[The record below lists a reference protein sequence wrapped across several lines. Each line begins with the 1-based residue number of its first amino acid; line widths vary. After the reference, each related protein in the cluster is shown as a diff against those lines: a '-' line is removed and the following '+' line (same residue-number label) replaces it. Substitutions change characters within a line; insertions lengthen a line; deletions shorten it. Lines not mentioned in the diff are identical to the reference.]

1 MVKNWLPH
9 KKAEMTFMT
18 MKKVLMIM
26 VVGVGMICPYIG
38 RAGILPHDMAT
49 IEALIDQHK
58 QNMSAED
65 ASNKQLAANAAI
77 KAMVKDVS
85 KKYDDVKTI
94 LDKKSGDALA
104 YLSLAAEMSR
114 CVTNTVKLTKEYQEF
129 TSFAAAHATSKPMV
143 AWYTLEANNKVYKEL
158 KNIRKQYLAVAATG
172 TNFFRATNKER
183 MNIIWTLNQ
192 SITNM
197 RDVIQQAYMWCDL
210 LVGGYVHEDHI
221 WEILSSPVL
230 EDIGKT
236 VINEWPV

>member
-1 MVKNWLPH
+1 MR
-9 KKAEMTFMT
+9 KKLILI
-18 MKKVLMIM
+18 VLM
-26 VVGVGMICPYIG
+26 GMAFPYTG
-38 RAGILPHDMAT
+38 LAGILPHDLPT

-58 QNMSAED
+58 ECMSAED
-65 ASNKQLAANAAI
+65 ASNKQLAANATI
-77 KAMVKDVS
+77 KAMVKDVA
-85 KKYDDVKTI
+85 KKYDDVKST

-114 CVTNTVKLTKEYQEF
+114 CVTNTVKLTKEYSEF
-129 TSFAAAHATSKPMV
+129 TQFATNHVGSDPMI

-158 KNIRKQYLAVAATG
+158 KNIRKMYLAVAATG

-221 WEILSSPVL
+221 WEILNSSVL

>member
-1 MVKNWLPH
+1 MGMVYPQ
-9 KKAEMTFMT
+9 
-18 MKKVLMIM
+18 
-26 VVGVGMICPYIG
+26 IG
-38 RAGILPHDMAT
+38 HAGILPHDLPT

-58 QNMSAED
+58 ECMSAED
-65 ASNKQLAANAAI
+65 ASNKQLAANASI
-77 KAMVKDVS
+77 KAMVKDVA
-85 KKYDDVKTI
+85 KKYDEVKTT

-114 CVTNTVKLTKEYQEF
+114 CVTNTVRLTKEYSEF
-129 TSFAAAHATSKPMV
+129 TRFAAEHTGSKHMV

-158 KNIRKQYLAVAATG
+158 KNIRKMYLAVAATG

-221 WEILSSPVL
+221 WEILNSSVL

>member
-1 MVKNWLPH
+1 MR
-9 KKAEMTFMT
+9 KKLILTI
-18 MKKVLMIM
+18 LM
-26 VVGVGMICPYIG
+26 GMAFPYTG
-38 RAGILPHDMAT
+38 LAGILPHDLPT

-58 QNMSAED
+58 ECMSAED
-65 ASNKQLAANAAI
+65 ASNKQLAANASI
-77 KAMVKDVS
+77 KAMVKDVA
-85 KKYDDVKTI
+85 KKYDEVKST

-114 CVTNTVKLTKEYQEF
+114 CVTNTVRLTKEYSEF
-129 TSFAAAHATSKPMV
+129 TRFAAEHTGSKPMV

-158 KNIRKQYLAVAATG
+158 KNIRKMYLAVAATG

-192 SITNM
+192 SIVNM

-221 WEILSSPVL
+221 WEILNSSVL

>member
-1 MVKNWLPH
+1 
-9 KKAEMTFMT
+9 
-18 MKKVLMIM
+18 MKRLLIILVA
-26 VVGVGMICPYIG
+26 GVGMAFSYTAH
-38 RAGILPHDMAT
+38 AGILPHDLPT

-58 QNMSAED
+58 ECMGAED
-65 ASNKQLAANAAI
+65 ESNRQLAANASI
-77 KAMVKDVS
+77 KAMVKDVAQ
-85 KKYDDVKTI
+85 KYDDVKSI
-94 LDKKSGDALA
+94 LDKKSNDALS
-104 YLSLAAEMSR
+104 YLALAAEMSR

-129 TSFAAAHATSKPMV
+129 TSFAAAHAGSKPMV

-236 VINEWPV
+236 VINSWPV

>member
-1 MVKNWLPH
+1 MRKFLIV
-9 KKAEMTFMT
+9 MM
-18 MKKVLMIM
+18 M
-26 VVGVGMICPYIG
+26 GVTSPYTG
-38 RAGILPHDMAT
+38 WAGILPHDMAT

-58 QNMSAED
+58 RCMSAED
-65 ASNKQLAANAAI
+65 QSNQQLAANATI
-77 KAMVKDVS
+77 KAMVKDVA
-85 KKYDDVKTI
+85 KKYDDVKST

-114 CVTNTVKLTKEYQEF
+114 CVTNTVKLTKEYSEF
-129 TSFAAAHATSKPMV
+129 TQFATNHVGSDPMI

-158 KNIRKQYLAVAATG
+158 KNIRKMYLAVAATG

-192 SITNM
+192 SIVNM

-221 WEILSSPVL
+221 WEILNSSVL

>member
-1 MVKNWLPH
+1 MRKQKLI
-9 KKAEMTFMT
+9 AIIAI
-18 MKKVLMIM
+18 L
-26 VVGVGMICPYIG
+26 VGVSYPHTG
-38 RAGILPHDMAT
+38 RAGIWPNDTPT

-58 QNMSAED
+58 RCISAED
-65 ASNKQLAANAAI
+65 ESNVQLAANAAI

-85 KKYDDVKTI
+85 KKYDDVMST
-94 LDKKSGDALA
+94 LDKKSGDVLS

-114 CVTNTVKLTKEYQEF
+114 CVTNTVKLTKEYSKF
-129 TSFAAAHATSKPMV
+129 TEFAANHVGSNPMI
-143 AWYTLEANNKVYKEL
+143 AWYSLEANNKVYKEL
-158 KNIRKQYLAVAATG
+158 KNIRKMYLAVAASE

-183 MNIIWTLNQ
+183 MNIIWSLNQ

-221 WEILSSPVL
+221 WEILNSSVL

>member
-1 MVKNWLPH
+1 MR
-9 KKAEMTFMT
+9 KKLILTI
-18 MKKVLMIM
+18 LM
-26 VVGVGMICPYIG
+26 GMAFPYTG
-38 RAGILPHDMAT
+38 LAGILPHDLPT

-58 QNMSAED
+58 ECMSAED
-65 ASNKQLAANAAI
+65 ASNKQLAANASI
-77 KAMVKDVS
+77 KAMVKDVA
-85 KKYDDVKTI
+85 KKYDEVKST

-114 CVTNTVKLTKEYQEF
+114 CVTNTVKLTKEYSEF
-129 TSFAAAHATSKPMV
+129 TQFATNHVGSDPMI

-158 KNIRKQYLAVAATG
+158 KNIRKMYLAVAATG

-192 SITNM
+192 SIVNM

-221 WEILSSPVL
+221 WEILNSSVL

>member
-1 MVKNWLPH
+1 MRKFLIV
-9 KKAEMTFMT
+9 MM
-18 MKKVLMIM
+18 M
-26 VVGVGMICPYIG
+26 GVTIPYTG
-38 RAGILPHDMAT
+38 WAGILPHDMAT

-58 QNMSAED
+58 RCMSAED
-65 ASNKQLAANAAI
+65 QSNQQLAANATI
-77 KAMVKDVS
+77 KAMVKDVA
-85 KKYDDVKTI
+85 KKYDDVKST

-114 CVTNTVKLTKEYQEF
+114 CVTNTVKLTKEYSEF
-129 TSFAAAHATSKPMV
+129 TQFVTNHVGSDPMI

-158 KNIRKQYLAVAATG
+158 KNIRKMYLAVAATG

-192 SITNM
+192 SIVNM

-221 WEILSSPVL
+221 WEILNSSVL

>member
-1 MVKNWLPH
+1 
-9 KKAEMTFMT
+9 
-18 MKKVLMIM
+18 MKKFLIVMM
-26 VVGVGMICPYIG
+26 MGVTFPYTG
-38 RAGILPHDMAT
+38 WAGILPHDIAT

-58 QNMSAED
+58 RCMSAED
-65 ASNKQLAANAAI
+65 QSNQQLAANATI
-77 KAMVKDVS
+77 KAMVKDVA
-85 KKYDDVKTI
+85 KKYDDVKST

-114 CVTNTVKLTKEYQEF
+114 CVTNTVKLTKEYSEF
-129 TSFAAAHATSKPMV
+129 TQFATNHVGSDPMI

-158 KNIRKQYLAVAATG
+158 KNIRKMYLAVAATG

-192 SITNM
+192 SIVNM

-221 WEILSSPVL
+221 WEILNSSVL

>member
-1 MVKNWLPH
+1 
-9 KKAEMTFMT
+9 
-18 MKKVLMIM
+18 MKKFLIVMM
-26 VVGVGMICPYIG
+26 MGVVFPYTG
-38 RAGILPHDMAT
+38 WAGIWPNDQPT

-58 QNMSAED
+58 RCMSAED
-65 ASNKQLAANAAI
+65 QSNQQLAANATI
-77 KAMVKDVS
+77 KAMVKDVA
-85 KKYDDVKTI
+85 KKYDDVKST

-114 CVTNTVKLTKEYQEF
+114 CVTNTVKLTKEYSEF
-129 TSFAAAHATSKPMV
+129 TKYAADHVGSDPMI

-158 KNIRKQYLAVAATG
+158 KNIRKMYLAVAASE

-221 WEILSSPVL
+221 WEILNSSVL

>member
-1 MVKNWLPH
+1 MR
-9 KKAEMTFMT
+9 KKLILTI
-18 MKKVLMIM
+18 LM
-26 VVGVGMICPYIG
+26 GMAFPYTG
-38 RAGILPHDMAT
+38 LAGILPHDLPT

-58 QNMSAED
+58 ECMSAED
-65 ASNKQLAANAAI
+65 ASNKQLAANASI
-77 KAMVKDVS
+77 KAMVKDVA
-85 KKYDDVKTI
+85 KKYDEVKST

-114 CVTNTVKLTKEYQEF
+114 CVTNTVKLTKEYSEF
-129 TSFAAAHATSKPMV
+129 TQFATNHVGSDPMI

-158 KNIRKQYLAVAATG
+158 KNIRKMYLVVAATE
-172 TNFFRATNKER
+172 TKFFRATNKER

-221 WEILSSPVL
+221 WEILNSSVL

>member
-1 MVKNWLPH
+1 MAIL
-9 KKAEMTFMT
+9 
-18 MKKVLMIM
+18 
-26 VVGVGMICPYIG
+26 VGVAHPHTG
-38 RAGILPHDMAT
+38 RAGIWPNDQPT

-58 QNMSAED
+58 RCMSAED
-65 ASNKQLAANAAI
+65 QSNEQLAANATI
-77 KAMVKDVS
+77 KAMVKDVA
-85 KKYDDVKTI
+85 KKYDDVKST

-114 CVTNTVKLTKEYQEF
+114 CVTNTVKLTKEYSEF
-129 TSFAAAHATSKPMV
+129 TEFAANHVGSNPMI
-143 AWYTLEANNKVYKEL
+143 AWYSLEANNKVYKEL
-158 KNIRKQYLAVAATG
+158 KNIRKMYLAVAATE

-197 RDVIQQAYMWCDL
+197 RNVIQQAYMWCDL

-221 WEILSSPVL
+221 WEILNSSVL

-236 VINEWPV
+236 VINGWPV

>member
-1 MVKNWLPH
+1 MRKILIV
-9 KKAEMTFMT
+9 MM
-18 MKKVLMIM
+18 M
-26 VVGVGMICPYIG
+26 GVTSPYTG
-38 RAGILPHDMAT
+38 WAGILPHDMAT

-58 QNMSAED
+58 RCMSAED
-65 ASNKQLAANAAI
+65 QSNQQLAANATI
-77 KAMVKDVS
+77 KAMVKDVA
-85 KKYDDVKTI
+85 KKYDDVKST

-114 CVTNTVKLTKEYQEF
+114 CVTNTVKLTKEYSEF
-129 TSFAAAHATSKPMV
+129 TQFATNHVGSDPMI

-158 KNIRKQYLAVAATG
+158 KNIRKMYLAVAATG

-192 SITNM
+192 SIVNM

-221 WEILSSPVL
+221 WEILNSSVL

>member
-1 MVKNWLPH
+1 MR
-9 KKAEMTFMT
+9 KKLILTI
-18 MKKVLMIM
+18 LM
-26 VVGVGMICPYIG
+26 GMAFSYTG
-38 RAGILPHDMAT
+38 LAGILPHDLPT

-58 QNMSAED
+58 MCMGAED
-65 ASNKQLAANAAI
+65 ASNKHLAANATI
-77 KAMVKDVS
+77 KAMVKDVA
-85 KKYDDVKTI
+85 KKYDEVKST

-114 CVTNTVKLTKEYQEF
+114 CVTNTVRLTKEYSEF
-129 TSFAAAHATSKPMV
+129 TQFAATHASSKPMV

-158 KNIRKQYLAVAATG
+158 KNIRKMYLAVAATG

-183 MNIIWTLNQ
+183 MNIIWTLNE
-192 SITNM
+192 SIIRM
-197 RDVIQQAYMWCDL
+197 RDIIQQAYMWCDL

-221 WEILSSPVL
+221 WEILNSSVL

>member
-1 MVKNWLPH
+1 
-9 KKAEMTFMT
+9 
-18 MKKVLMIM
+18 M
-26 VVGVGMICPYIG
+26 VVGVGMISPHIG

-65 ASNKQLAANAAI
+65 KSNKQLASNATI

-85 KKYDDVKTI
+85 KKYDD
-94 LDKKSGDALA
+94 
-104 YLSLAAEMSR
+104 
-114 CVTNTVKLTKEYQEF
+114 TVRLTKEYQEF

-221 WEILSSPVL
+221 WEILNSSVL

-236 VINEWPV
+236 VINSWPV

>member
-1 MVKNWLPH
+1 M
-9 KKAEMTFMT
+9 
-18 MKKVLMIM
+18 
-26 VVGVGMICPYIG
+26 GVTSPYTG
-38 RAGILPHDMAT
+38 WAGILPHDMAT

-58 QNMSAED
+58 RCMSAED
-65 ASNKQLAANAAI
+65 QSNQQLAANATI
-77 KAMVKDVS
+77 KAMVKDVA
-85 KKYDDVKTI
+85 KKYDDVKST

-114 CVTNTVKLTKEYQEF
+114 CVTNTVKLTKEYSEF
-129 TSFAAAHATSKPMV
+129 TQFATNHVGSDPMI

-158 KNIRKQYLAVAATG
+158 KNIRKMYLAVAATG

-192 SITNM
+192 SIVNM

-221 WEILSSPVL
+221 WEILNSSVL

>member
-1 MVKNWLPH
+1 MGGLCMR
-9 KKAEMTFMT
+9 KKLILI
-18 MKKVLMIM
+18 VLM
-26 VVGVGMICPYIG
+26 GMAFPYTG
-38 RAGILPHDMAT
+38 LAGILPHDLPT

-58 QNMSAED
+58 ECMSAED
-65 ASNKQLAANAAI
+65 ASNKQLAANASI
-77 KAMVKDVS
+77 KAMVKDVA
-85 KKYDDVKTI
+85 KKYDEVKST

-114 CVTNTVKLTKEYQEF
+114 CVTNTVRLTKEYSEF
-129 TSFAAAHATSKPMV
+129 TRFATEHAGSKPMV

-158 KNIRKQYLAVAATG
+158 KNIRKMYLAVAATE
-172 TNFFRATNKER
+172 TKFFRATNKER

-192 SITNM
+192 SIMNM

-221 WEILSSPVL
+221 WEILNSTVL

>member
-1 MVKNWLPH
+1 MRKFLIV
-9 KKAEMTFMT
+9 MMMGVTF
-18 MKKVLMIM
+18 
-26 VVGVGMICPYIG
+26 PYTG
-38 RAGILPHDMAT
+38 WAGILPHDMAT

-58 QNMSAED
+58 RCMSAED
-65 ASNKQLAANAAI
+65 QSNQQLAANATI
-77 KAMVKDVS
+77 KAMVKDVA
-85 KKYDDVKTI
+85 KKYDDVKST

-114 CVTNTVKLTKEYQEF
+114 CVTNTVKLTKEYSEF
-129 TSFAAAHATSKPMV
+129 TQFATNHVGSDPMI

-158 KNIRKQYLAVAATG
+158 KNIRKMYLAVAATG

-192 SITNM
+192 SIVNM

-221 WEILSSPVL
+221 WEILNSSVL

-236 VINEWPV
+236 VIIEWPV

>member
-1 MVKNWLPH
+1 MR
-9 KKAEMTFMT
+9 KKLILT
-18 MKKVLMIM
+18 VLM
-26 VVGVGMICPYIG
+26 GMAFPYTG
-38 RAGILPHDMAT
+38 LAGILPHDLPT

-58 QNMSAED
+58 ECMSAED
-65 ASNKQLAANAAI
+65 ASNKQLAANATI
-77 KAMVKDVS
+77 KAMVKDVA
-85 KKYDDVKTI
+85 KKYDEVKST

-114 CVTNTVKLTKEYQEF
+114 CVTNTVKLTKEYSEF
-129 TSFAAAHATSKPMV
+129 TRFAANHVGSDPMI

-158 KNIRKQYLAVAATG
+158 KNIRKMYLAVAATG

-192 SITNM
+192 SIVNM

-221 WEILSSPVL
+221 WEILNSSVL
-230 EDIGKT
+230 EDIGRT

>member
-1 MVKNWLPH
+1 M
-9 KKAEMTFMT
+9 A
-18 MKKVLMIM
+18 IM
-26 VVGVGMICPYIG
+26 VGVTHPHTG
-38 RAGILPHDMAT
+38 RAGIWPNDQPT

-58 QNMSAED
+58 RCMSAED
-65 ASNKQLAANAAI
+65 QSNEQLAANATI
-77 KAMVKDVS
+77 KAMVKDVA
-85 KKYDDVKTI
+85 KKYDDVKST

-114 CVTNTVKLTKEYQEF
+114 CVTNTVKLTKEYSEF
-129 TSFAAAHATSKPMV
+129 TEFAANHVGSNPMI
-143 AWYTLEANNKVYKEL
+143 AWYSLEANNKVYKEL
-158 KNIRKQYLAVAATG
+158 KNIRKMYLAVAASETG
-172 TNFFRATNKER
+172 FFRATNKER

-221 WEILSSPVL
+221 WEILNSSVL

-236 VINEWPV
+236 VINGWPS

>member
-1 MVKNWLPH
+1 MRKILIL
-9 KKAEMTFMT
+9 T
-18 MKKVLMIM
+18 VLI
-26 VVGVGMICPYIG
+26 GVAYPYTG
-38 RAGILPHDMAT
+38 RAGILPHDLPT

-58 QNMSAED
+58 ECMSAED
-65 ASNKQLAANAAI
+65 ASNKQLAANASI
-77 KAMVKDVS
+77 KAMVKDVA
-85 KKYDDVKTI
+85 KKYDEVKST

-114 CVTNTVKLTKEYQEF
+114 CVTNTVRLTKEYSEF
-129 TSFAAAHATSKPMV
+129 TRFAAEHAGSKPMV

-158 KNIRKQYLAVAATG
+158 KNIRKMYLAVAAIETK
-172 TNFFRATNKER
+172 FFRATNKER

-192 SITNM
+192 SIMNM

-221 WEILSSPVL
+221 WEILNSTVL

>member
-1 MVKNWLPH
+1 MRKFLIV
-9 KKAEMTFMT
+9 MMMGVTF
-18 MKKVLMIM
+18 
-26 VVGVGMICPYIG
+26 PYTG
-38 RAGILPHDMAT
+38 WAGILPHDMAT

-58 QNMSAED
+58 RCMSAED
-65 ASNKQLAANAAI
+65 QSNQQLAANATI
-77 KAMVKDVS
+77 KAMVKDVA
-85 KKYDDVKTI
+85 KKYDDVKST

-114 CVTNTVKLTKEYQEF
+114 CVTNTVKLTKEYSEF
-129 TSFAAAHATSKPMV
+129 TQFATNHVGSDPMI

-158 KNIRKQYLAVAATG
+158 KNIRKMYLAVAATE

-210 LVGGYVHEDHI
+210 LVGGYIRESHI
-221 WEILSSPVL
+221 WEIIDMSVL
-230 EDIGKT
+230 EEIGKS
-236 VINEWPV
+236 VIKEWPIK

>member
-1 MVKNWLPH
+1 
-9 KKAEMTFMT
+9 MT
-18 MKKVLMIM
+18 MKRLLIIWVA
-26 VVGVGMICPYIG
+26 VVGMMFPSIG
-38 RAGILPHDMAT
+38 LAGILPHDMPT

-58 QNMSAED
+58 QNMRAED
-65 ASNKQLAANAAI
+65 ESNRQLAANASI

-85 KKYDDVKTI
+85 KKYDEVKTI
-94 LDKKSGDALA
+94 LDKKSNDALA
-104 YLSLAAEMSR
+104 YLALATEMSR
-114 CVTNTVKLTKEYQEF
+114 CVTNTVRLTKEYQEF
-129 TSFAAAHATSKPMV
+129 TSFAARHATSKPMV

-158 KNIRKQYLAVAATG
+158 KSIRKMYLAVAATS

-183 MNIIWTLNQ
+183 MNIIWTLDQ
-192 SITNM
+192 SIMRM

-221 WEILSSPVL
+221 WEILNSSVL